1 MTFDDRLHNYLDIAS
16 KPEPCD
22 AIFVLA
28 GKQERKVHG
37 IALWRVGYA
46 PELILSVGRFE
57 WRRFYDLGLPHDG
70 GLQKLVDSVPPVERH
85 FFVREWK
92 DRAESLAVAKGK
104 YGTLTEALAAANLL
118 REGEYRSLMVVSSAY
133 HLRRVALAFRRA
145 FRGSGTK
152 LVFTAVPDEPPES
165 RAELLK
171 ELRKY
176 LLYRLLLLY
185 PGAVSRPR

>member
-28 GKQERKVHG
+28 GRQERKVHG
-37 IALWRVGYA
+37 VELWRVGYA

-57 WRRFYDLGLPHDG
+57 WRPFYDLGLPRDG
-70 GLQKLVDSVPPVERH
+70 GLQKLVDAVPPIERH

-92 DRAESLAVAKGK
+92 DRAESIAVPKGK
-104 YGTLTEALAAANLL
+104 FGTLTEALAAANLL
-118 REGEYRSLMVVSSAY
+118 REGEYRSLMVVSSGY

-145 FRGSGTK
+145 LRGSGTR

-165 RAELLK
+165 RSELLR
-171 ELRKY
+171 ELRK
-176 LLYRLLLLY
+176 LFLYRLLLLY
-185 PGAVSRPR
+185 PAAVSGPG

>member
-1 MTFDDRLHNYLDIAS
+1 MSFEQRLLNYLDISS

-28 GKQERKVHG
+28 GRQERKVHG

-57 WRRFYDLGLPHDG
+57 WRRFYELGLPDDG
-70 GLQKLVDSVPPVERH
+70 GLRKLVNEIPPEQRH

-92 DRAESLAVAKGK
+92 DSARSVAVRKGR
-104 YGTLTEALAAANLL
+104 YGTLTEAWAAASLL
-118 REGEYRSLMVVSSAY
+118 REGEYHSLMVISSAY
-133 HLRRVALAFRRA
+133 HLRRAALAFRHA
-145 FRGSGTK
+145 FRRSETR
-152 LVFTAVPDEPPES
+152 LVFVAVPGEPPVS
-165 RAELLK
+165 RHELLA

-176 LLYRLLLLY
+176 ILYKLRLLF
-185 PGAVSRPR
+185 